1 MGCNCPS
8 CLTGHKS
15 SSLKLKASIM
25 AALLFVVIASP
36 EVFGIVQK
44 LVGGIVRVTSNG
56 VPTAFGL
63 LLHGLVYG
71 TLSYLLM
78 GLKNN

>member
-1 MGCNCPS
+1 MSCNCPS
-8 CLTGHKS
+8 CLSGYKS
-15 SSLKLKASIM
+15 KHIKVKASVM

-36 EVFGIVQK
+36 EVFGLVQK
-44 LVGGIVRVTSNG
+44 LVGGLVRVTSNG

-71 TLSYLLM
+71 LLSYLLM
-78 GLKNN
+78 GLKKH